1 MSSQEDRKALVV
13 ELFNVTGEAVPENDP
28 IVTGALFF
36 SYKLG
41 ESGRL
46 AEEAIRNAASHAMEG
61 IREAGR
67 LAAQDIR
74 EAGRQAAQDSAG
86 ALQAADAATR
96 SATAAIDKMSADR
109 LQLMKAVEAQMVKCL
124 KQAGKEQSGVQ
135 AFHHIPTR
143 YAVLGSIIGAV
154 VLAAA
159 LTVGI
164 QRGSDVAAEAAV
176 GRSFARAV
184 STMDTKL
191 REQVLEH
198 LRKIPD

>member
-1 MSSQEDRKALVV
+1 MASEEDRKALVV

-46 AEEAIRNAASHAMEG
+46 AEEAIRNAASHAMQE

-74 EAGRQAAQDSAG
+74 DAGRQAAQDSAG

-96 SATAAIDKMSADR
+96 SATAAIAKMSADR

-124 KQAGKEQSGVQ
+124 KQAGNGQSRVQ
-135 AFHHIPTR
+135 DCRYVPIR
-143 YAVLGSIIGAV
+143 YAVVGALISAV
-154 VLAAA
+154 ILAAVF
-159 LTVGI
+159 TVGVL
-164 QRGSDVAAEAAV
+164 RGVNLAEDAAV
-176 GRSFARAV
+176 GRSFARIV
-184 STMDTKL
+184 PIMEPKL
-191 REQVLEH
+191 KEQLMEH
-198 LRKIPD
+198 LRRNPG